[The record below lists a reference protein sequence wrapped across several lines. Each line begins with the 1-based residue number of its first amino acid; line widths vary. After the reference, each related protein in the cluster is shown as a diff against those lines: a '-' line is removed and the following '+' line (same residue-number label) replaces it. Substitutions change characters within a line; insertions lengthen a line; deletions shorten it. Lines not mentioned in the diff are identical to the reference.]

1 MKICILNVQLPLPPS
16 LFVTRDMIQSHHD
29 SKSKEDLKGTPAI
42 LTKSHVSA
50 ETLIRVGDPAQ
61 TIVQVARQKHCGEIV
76 MGTRGLGSL
85 KGLLLGSVT
94 TKVIHLSKIP
104 VTVVP

>member
-1 MKICILNVQLPLPPS
+1 
-16 LFVTRDMIQSHHD
+16 MIKQHRNA
-29 SKSKEDLKGTPAI
+29 KSKEDLKGIRSI
-42 LTKSHVSA
+42 LAKHHVSA

-61 TIVQVARQKHCGEIV
+61 TIVQVAKQKHCAEIV

-85 KGLLLGSVT
+85 KGLILGSVT
-94 TKVIHLSKIP
+94 TKVIHLSRIA